1 VYCQRLVPLL
11 EQVLEKNPAK
21 VKVVHKNFPLQNH
34 KFAQKAAAAALAAD
48 RQGKFWPF
56 HDRLFDNYNRL
67 SDQKI
72 QEIAV
77 LLGLNMETFNNDFKN
92 PAIQAKVRQ
101 DFQDGNR
108 ADVRGTPAVYIN
120 GRFMKN
126 RNLTLV
132 GIQEVIDK
140 ELGKISGKK

>member
-11 EQVLEKNPAK
+11 EQVLERNPTT
-21 VKVVHKNFPLQNH
+21 VKVVYKNFPLQNH
-34 KFAQKAAAAALAAD
+34 KFARKAAAAALAAD

-56 HDRLFDNYNRL
+56 HDRLFDSYNKL
-67 SDQKI
+67 SDEKI

-77 LLGLNMETFNNDFKN
+77 SLGLNMEAFTNDLKN
-92 PAIQAKVRQ
+92 PAIQTKIQQ

-120 GRFMKN
+120 GRVLKN
-126 RNLTLV
+126 RTLA
-132 GIQEVIDK
+132 GFQEIIDK
-140 ELGKISGKK
+140 ELKKISGKK

>member
-11 EQVLEKNPAK
+11 EQVLEKNPVM
-21 VKVVHKNFPLQNH
+21 VKVVYKHFPLQNH
-34 KFAQKAAAAALAAD
+34 KFARKAAAAALAAD

-56 HDRLFDNYNRL
+56 HDRLFDSYNRL

-72 QEIAV
+72 REIAV
-77 LLGLNMETFNNDFKN
+77 SLGLNMETFEKDLKD
-92 PAIQAKVRQ
+92 PAIQAKIRQ

-120 GRFMKN
+120 GRVLKN
-126 RNLTLV
+126 RTLA
-132 GIQEVIDK
+132 GFQENIDK
-140 ELGKISGKK
+140 ELGKISGK

>member
-11 EQVLEKNPAK
+11 VQVLEKNPVM
-21 VKVVHKNFPLQNH
+21 VKVVYKHFPLQNH
-34 KFAQKAAAAALAAD
+34 KFARKAAAAALAAD

-56 HDRLFDNYNRL
+56 HDRLFDSYNRL

-72 QEIAV
+72 REIAV
-77 LLGLNMETFNNDFKN
+77 SLGLNMETFDKDLKD
-92 PAIQAKVRQ
+92 PAIQAKIRQ

-120 GRFMKN
+120 GRVLKN
-126 RNLTLV
+126 RTLA
-132 GIQEVIDK
+132 GFQENIDK
-140 ELGKISGKK
+140 ELGKISGK

>member
-1 VYCQRLVPLL
+1 MYCQRLVPLL

-21 VKVVHKNFPLQNH
+21 VKVAFKNFPLKNH

-48 RQGKFWPF
+48 RQGKFWLF
-56 HDRLFDNYNRL
+56 HDRLFDSYNQL

-77 LLGLNMETFNNDFKN
+77 SLGLNMEAFNNDLKN

-101 DFQDGNR
+101 DFQDGNQ
-108 ADVRGTPAVYIN
+108 AGVRGTPAVYIN
-120 GRFMKN
+120 GRVLKN
-126 RNLTLV
+126 RTLA
-132 GIQEVIDK
+132 GFQEIIGR
-140 ELGKISGKK
+140 ELAKTVGKK

>member
-1 VYCQRLVPLL
+1 MYCQRLAPLL

-21 VKVVHKNFPLQNH
+21 VKVAFKNFPLQNH

-56 HDRLFDNYNRL
+56 HDRLFESYNKL

-77 LLGLNMETFNNDFKN
+77 SLGLNMETFNNDLKN
-92 PAIQAKVRQ
+92 PAILAKIGN

-108 ADVRGTPAVYIN
+108 AGIRGTPAIYIN
-120 GRFMKN
+120 GRVLKK
-126 RNLTLV
+126 RTLA
-132 GIQEVIDK
+132 GFQEIIDR
-140 ELGKISGKK
+140 ELAKTGGKK

>member
-21 VKVVHKNFPLQNH
+21 VKVVYKNFPLQIH

-56 HDRLFDNYNRL
+56 HDRLFDNYNQL

-72 QEIAV
+72 QEIAAS
-77 LLGLNMETFNNDFKN
+77 LGLNMETFNNDLKN
-92 PAIQAKVRQ
+92 PAIQAKIRQ
-101 DFQDGNR
+101 DFQEGNQ
-108 ADVRGTPAVYIN
+108 AGVRGTPAVYIN
-120 GRFMKN
+120 GRVLKN
-126 RNLTLV
+126 RTLA
-132 GIQEVIDK
+132 GFQEIIDR
-140 ELGKISGKK
+140 ELAKTGGKK